1 MGLLNKQQGVG
12 GRGATDTLA
21 QQELNF
27 LLKVLSEA
35 KFDGKDVL
43 LLSSIVTKLT
53 NQLEAK

>member
-12 GRGATDTLA
+12 GRVATDTLA

-27 LLKVLSEA
+27 LLKVLSET

-53 NQLEAK
+53 NQLESK

>member
-1 MGLLNKQQGVG
+1 MGLLNKKQGVG
-12 GRGATDTLA
+12 SRVATDTLA

>member
-12 GRGATDTLA
+12 GRVATDTLA

-53 NQLEAK
+53 NQLESK

>member
-12 GRGATDTLA
+12 GRVATDTLA

>member
-12 GRGATDTLA
+12 GRVATDTLA

-27 LLKVLSEA
+27 LLKVLSET

>member
-12 GRGATDTLA
+12 GRVATDTLA

-27 LLKVLSEA
+27 LLKVLSEG

-53 NQLEAK
+53 NQLESK

>member
-12 GRGATDTLA
+12 GRVATDTLA

-27 LLKVLSEA
+27 LLKVLSET

-43 LLSSIVTKLT
+43 LLSSIVKKLT

>member
-12 GRGATDTLA
+12 GRVATDTLA

-43 LLSSIVTKLT
+43 LLGSIVTKLT

>member
-12 GRGATDTLA
+12 GRVATDTLA

-43 LLSSIVTKLT
+43 LLSSIVKKLT

>member
-12 GRGATDTLA
+12 GRVATDTLA

-27 LLKVLSEA
+27 LLKVLSET

-43 LLSSIVTKLT
+43 LLSSIVKKLT
-53 NQLEAK
+53 NHLEAK